1 MNTKEKFKS
10 FVKEHPRLLKY
21 TKTGEMTW
29 QKFYE
34 IYDMYGESDE
44 AWKDYLT
51 EEKKETIVSAP
62 AQTTSAVPGLAD
74 MMNFVKNIDIDSV
87 QSGVSSLQRV
97 LGVLQDFGGNQNT
110 VKKEEYKPRPLYKHF
125 ED

>member
-51 EEKKETIVSAP
+51 EEKKETIVSTP